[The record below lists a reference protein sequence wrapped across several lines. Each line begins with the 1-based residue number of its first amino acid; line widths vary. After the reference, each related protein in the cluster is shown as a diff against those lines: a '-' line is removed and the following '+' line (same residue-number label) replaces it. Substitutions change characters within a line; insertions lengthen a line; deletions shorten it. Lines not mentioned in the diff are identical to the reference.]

1 MKHPRPHLK
10 VTAWTLLLLPA
21 AQFASASPAPLVLT
35 VNPAQPA
42 GPSNFTTIQSAINSV
57 PGGNIRPYRI
67 DIAPGTYD
75 ERVLV
80 PAGKEY
86 ITLNGTGATNG
97 QVKMT
102 AHDWNGGA
110 NGWEGSQPLRAYANN
125 FRAQNLTLEN
135 TWGDNGQAMALKT
148 GGDKQVFDNVQILGW
163 QDTLYVG
170 TGRQYFHNS
179 TIKGR
184 VDFLWGPGTAVFD
197 QDNLVSRV
205 RQNSGGY
212 ITAANTP
219 ASQTYGYVIRDS
231 HLTAENTD
239 GSTVTASTHLGR
251 PWAGGGAPSSY
262 AQVAFINTQM
272 DDHIKPVGWH
282 DWDNPLN
289 QQTARYSEY
298 GSTGAGGNSAQ
309 RASWATVMTTPEQAA
324 FYSTTNVLAGWDP
337 LNTPMVPVSWV
348 GGNGNWSSAANWDS
362 GAAPKIGQNLYIQP
376 PSTSTVT
383 VDSSAVG
390 DQLAVGNSGVPS
402 TLNVTATGNLSISGG
417 VFLYGGSTINVDGGT
432 VAAPTV
438 TVDATGT
445 TNAIYI
451 KNNGHL
457 NVGNWTGPWGPS
469 GMLVIN
475 NGSFGAKGMDGAQ
488 IRMAP
493 NSGDVATV
501 NIVAGD
507 NWSKTRFIETG
518 DGTSVINQTGGTVNG
533 TYGPHLGNT
542 GSGTGTATYNFS
554 GGTAY
559 WVDPT
564 LGKSKAGTFTVN
576 QTGGALNKVGN
587 TASNNDGIIAVGN
600 AGGANATWN
609 LSGAA
614 SINHRALALGNSGT
628 GKFVQTGGSV

>member
-1 MKHPRPHLK
+1 
-10 VTAWTLLLLPA
+10 
-21 AQFASASPAPLVLT
+21 
-35 VNPAQPA
+35 
-42 GPSNFTTIQSAINSV
+42 
-57 PGGNIRPYRI
+57 
-67 DIAPGTYD
+67 
-75 ERVLV
+75 
-80 PAGKEY
+80 
-86 ITLNGTGATNG
+86 
-97 QVKMT
+97 
-102 AHDWNGGA
+102 
-110 NGWEGSQPLRAYANN
+110 
-125 FRAQNLTLEN
+125 
-135 TWGDNGQAMALKT
+135 
-148 GGDKQVFDNVQILGW
+148 VF
-163 QDTLYVG
+163 
-170 TGRQYFHNS
+170 
-179 TIKGR
+179 
-184 VDFLWGPGTAVFD
+184 
-197 QDNLVSRV
+197 
-205 RQNSGGY
+205 
-212 ITAANTP
+212 
-219 ASQTYGYVIRDS
+219 
-231 HLTAENTD
+231 
-239 GSTVTASTHLGR
+239 
-251 PWAGGGAPSSY
+251 
-262 AQVAFINTQM
+262 
-272 DDHIKPVGWH
+272 
-282 DWDNPLN
+282 
-289 QQTARYSEY
+289 
-298 GSTGAGGNSAQ
+298 
-309 RASWATVMTTPEQAA
+309 
-324 FYSTTNVLAGWDP
+324 AGWDP

-362 GAAPKIGQNLYIQP
+362 GEAPKIGQNLYIQP
-376 PSTSTVT
+376 ASTSTVT

-390 DQLAVGNSGVPS
+390 DQLAVGKSGVPS

-417 VFLYGGSTINVDGGT
+417 VFLNGGSTINVDGGT
-432 VAAPTV
+432 VTAPTV

-451 KNNGHL
+451 KNDGHL

-564 LGKSKAGTFTVN
+564 LGKRKAGTFTVN
-576 QTGGALNKVGN
+576 QTGGALNK
-587 TASNNDGIIAVGN
+587 SNSDGIIAVGN

-614 SINHRALALGNSGT
+614 SINHRALAIGNSGT
-628 GKFVQTGGSV
+628 GKFVQTGGSVTLDQPIAGSTRGSGLKVGYGSGTGLYQISGGSLAVQNGGVTLGYKIDGTAATGTGEFDVIGGLSTISITGDYEQNTGSSLVAFLDSSGLSTINVAGDVVFTSGALLDLRNSGAPSGTYTLMSWTGSATGEPTLAASVDPAEWSYDFDTTARTLTVTVVPEPSAAVGVGLAAIALVMTRRRRHSIPPCG